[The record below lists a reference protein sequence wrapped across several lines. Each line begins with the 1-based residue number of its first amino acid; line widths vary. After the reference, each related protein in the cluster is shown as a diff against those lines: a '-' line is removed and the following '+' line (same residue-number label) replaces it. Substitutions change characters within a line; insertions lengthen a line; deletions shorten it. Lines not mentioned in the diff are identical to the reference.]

1 MITRAEILEFCK
13 KNKIKEPWFNHNDH
27 KYANAIISIS
37 DIDYFRKFYK
47 SRPNDLWIYL
57 ETDDDKKEHRYTE
70 FYDPKLKQYYVS
82 DIPACGV
89 YYNNYE
95 FNAPCYLKYVIP
107 LSSYNEDEII
117 CLFNH
122 KIKYGDSK
130 LHPIFGEFIVD
141 YATFS
146 TLDELNYLYDKS
158 IKNIEDNLAYLSNP
172 NFVQAINKYKENSE
186 HIDELTEANEN
197 LKEKACTIL
206 LKKAVISNEFEKQ
219 TNYKGTFPKVL

>member
-1 MITRAEILEFCK
+1 MITRAEIKEFCK
-13 KNKIKEPWFNHNDH
+13 KNKIKEPWFNLIAPKDT
-27 KYANAIISIS
+27 NAIISIS

-47 SRPNDLWIYL
+47 KRPLDLWIYL
-57 ETDDDKKEHRYTE
+57 ETDDDKKEHEYTE
-70 FYDPKLKQYYVS
+70 FYDPKLRKYYVS
-82 DIPACGV
+82 DKPACGA

-95 FNAPCYLKYVIP
+95 FNAPCYLKYVLP
-107 LSSYNEDEII
+107 FSSYNVKKII

-122 KIKYGDSK
+122 TLEYCDSK
-130 LHPIFGEFIVD
+130 LHPIFGEFTVD
-141 YATFS
+141 YAPFS

-186 HIDELTEANEN
+186 HIDELTKANED

-206 LKKAVISNEFEKQ
+206 LKKAVISNEFEEK
-219 TNYKGTFPKVL
+219 

>member
-1 MITRAEILEFCK
+1 MITRAEISEFCK
-13 KNKIKEPWFNHNDH
+13 KNKIKEPWFNHDNPKDT
-27 KYANAIISIS
+27 YSIISIS

-47 SRPNDLWIYL
+47 RRPNDLWIYL

-70 FYDPKLKQYYVS
+70 FYDPKLRKYYDS
-82 DIPACGV
+82 DKPSHGV
-89 YYNNYE
+89 YYKNYE
-95 FNAPCYLKYVIP
+95 FNAPCYLKFVMP
-107 LSSYNEDEII
+107 FSSYNEDKII

-122 KIKYGDSK
+122 TLEYCDSK
-130 LHPIFGEFIVD
+130 LHPIFAEFTVD
-141 YATFS
+141 YAPFS

-186 HIDELTEANEN
+186 HIDELTKANED

-206 LKKAVISNEFEKQ
+206 LKKAVISNEFEEK
-219 TNYKGTFPKVL
+219 